1 MAQCAVLFDP
11 FIAIKSNVRQ
21 PNDLMETFEPIVLS
35 RLKPRRPQL
44 GLALRMT
51 LGALLA
57 LGFAQALHLH
67 LPLWAVLTAIIVTQ
81 LSVGRSLKTA
91 LDYFVGT
98 IGGVIY
104 GGVIAIFVPHSTEAE
119 LIAVLALVVAPLA
132 LLAALK
138 PQFNVATVTGIIVLL
153 VPTMTQVAPLASA
166 IDRVFEVGVGALTG
180 LAVSF
185 LVLPSRALGM
195 ATTSAALT
203 LELMAASLRELLAGL
218 TRGLDNEALH
228 RLQDGIGHSLVKL
241 GEIAGEA
248 ESERAAG
255 LRTGPDTAPL
265 LRTMLRLR
273 HDLVMIGRAAATPLP
288 APLQQRLGDALKQVS
303 TAATGYLSAS
313 ASALRHRKHAPP
325 LHPLQKAL
333 AAYEV
338 EVAAVRADGL
348 TKELPA
354 DRIEPFFALGFAL
367 DQLQQNFGDL
377 GQRMNERALPG
388 KKDAGP

>member
-11 FIAIKSNVRQ
+11 LPCDQIKQRQ
-21 PNDLMETFEPIVLS
+21 PNDLMDNFRTEVLS

-104 GGVIAIFVPHSTEAE
+104 GGVIAIFVPHSTEVE

-138 PQFNVATVTGIIVLL
+138 PQFNVAIVTGIIVLL

-166 IDRVFEVGVGALTG
+166 IDRVLEVGVGALTG

-255 LRTGPDTAPL
+255 LRAGPDTAPL
-265 LRTMLRLR
+265 LRT
-273 HDLVMIGRAAATPLP
+273 HAAAAARSGDDRPRRGHAVARRPCSNGSATRSSRSARRRP
-288 APLQQRLGDALKQVS
+288 AICRPRPRRCAIASRRRRCIRCRRRSPPMRWKSLRCVA
-303 TAATGYLSAS
+303 TASP
-313 ASALRHRKHAPP
+313 R
-325 LHPLQKAL
+325 
-333 AAYEV
+333 
-338 EVAAVRADGL
+338 
-348 TKELPA
+348 
-354 DRIEPFFALGFAL
+354 
-367 DQLQQNFGDL
+367 N
-377 GQRMNERALPG
+377 
-388 KKDAGP
+388 

>member
-1 MAQCAVLFDP
+1 MDKFRTSVL
-11 FIAIKSNVRQ
+11 A
-21 PNDLMETFEPIVLS
+21 

-44 GLALRMT
+44 GLALRVT

-91 LDYFVGT
+91 FDYFVGT

-104 GGVIAIFVPHSTEAE
+104 GGVITIFVPHSGEVE
-119 LIAVLALVVAPLA
+119 LLAVLALVVAPLA

-138 PQFNVATVTGIIVLL
+138 PQLNVATVTAIIVLL
-153 VPTMTQVAPLASA
+153 VPTMTQVEPLDSA
-166 IDRVFEVGVGALTG
+166 IDRVLEVGVGSLTG

-185 LVLPSRALGM
+185 LVLPSRALGL
-195 ATTSAALT
+195 ATTSVALT

-218 TRGLDNEALH
+218 TRGLDNDALH

-255 LRTGPDTAPL
+255 LPAGPDTAPL

-288 APLQQRLGDALKQVS
+288 EALQQRLGNALEQVC

-313 ASALRHRKHAPP
+313 ASALRHRKQAPP
-325 LHPLQKAL
+325 LRPLRQAL

-367 DQLQQNFGDL
+367 DQLQQNFDDL
-377 GQRMNERALPG
+377 GQRLNERALPG
-388 KKDAGP
+388 KKVADQ

>member
-1 MAQCAVLFDP
+1 MAQCAVLCDP
-11 FIAIKSNVRQ
+11 FLDVTSNTRQ
-21 PNDLMETFEPIVLS
+21 PNDLMDRFRTTVLA

-44 GLALRMT
+44 GLALRVT
-51 LGALLA
+51 LGALLS

-91 LDYFVGT
+91 FDYFVGT

-104 GGVIAIFVPHSTEAE
+104 GGVITIFVPHSGEVE
-119 LIAVLALVVAPLA
+119 LLAVLALVVAPLA
-132 LLAALK
+132 LISALR
-138 PQFNVATVTGIIVLL
+138 PQLNVATVTGIIVLL
-153 VPTMTQVAPLASA
+153 VPTMTQVEPLDSA
-166 IDRVFEVGVGALTG
+166 IDRVLEVGVGALTG

-185 LVLPSRALGM
+185 LVLPSRALGL

-218 TRGLDNEALH
+218 TRGLDNDALH

-255 LRTGPDTAPL
+255 LPAGPETAPL
-265 LRTMLRLR
+265 LRTLLRLR

-288 APLQQRLGDALKQVS
+288 EPLQQRLGGALKLVS

-313 ASALRHRKHAPP
+313 ASALRHRRTAPP
-325 LHPLQKAL
+325 LHPLQEAL

-338 EVAAVRADGL
+338 EVASVRRDGL
-348 TKELPA
+348 TRDLTA

-367 DQLQQNFGDL
+367 DQLQQNFADL
-377 GQRMNERALPG
+377 GQRLNERALPG
-388 KKDAGP
+388 KKVVSN

>member
-1 MAQCAVLFDP
+1 
-11 FIAIKSNVRQ
+11 
-21 PNDLMETFEPIVLS
+21 
-35 RLKPRRPQL
+35 
-44 GLALRMT
+44 
-51 LGALLA
+51 
-57 LGFAQALHLH
+57 
-67 LPLWAVLTAIIVTQ
+67 
-81 LSVGRSLKTA
+81 
-91 LDYFVGT
+91 
-98 IGGVIY
+98 
-104 GGVIAIFVPHSTEAE
+104 
-119 LIAVLALVVAPLA
+119 LA

-138 PQFNVATVTGIIVLL
+138 PQFNVAIVTGIIVLL

-166 IDRVFEVGVGALTG
+166 IDRVLEVGVGALTG

-255 LRTGPDTAPL
+255 LRAGPDTAPL

-288 APLQQRLGDALKQVS
+288 EALQQRLGDALARVS

-313 ASALRHRKHAPP
+313 ASALRHRKQAPP
-325 LHPLQKAL
+325 LHPLQEAR

-338 EVAAVRADGL
+338 EVASVRRDGL
-348 TKELPA
+348 TVQLTAE
-354 DRIEPFFALGFAL
+354 RIEPFFALGFAL
-367 DQLQQNFGDL
+367 DQLQQNFADL
-377 GQRMNERALPG
+377 GQRLNERALPG
-388 KKDAGP
+388 KKVVSN